1 MNNKQIKE
9 NIRRQLNDDAYLT
22 SITKKSFDSADKNKN
37 GAIDMKELKACMI
50 EIAQGLGRPIPE
62 DEAARKEFL
71 NLDTDKSN
79 TIDFN
84 EFKKFVKKNMLL
96 MIDAIPD

>member
-37 GAIDMKELKACMI
+37 G
-50 EIAQGLGRPIPE
+50 
-62 DEAARKEFL
+62 
-71 NLDTDKSN
+71 N
-79 TIDFN
+79 
-84 EFKKFVKKNMLL
+84 V
-96 MIDAIPD
+96 